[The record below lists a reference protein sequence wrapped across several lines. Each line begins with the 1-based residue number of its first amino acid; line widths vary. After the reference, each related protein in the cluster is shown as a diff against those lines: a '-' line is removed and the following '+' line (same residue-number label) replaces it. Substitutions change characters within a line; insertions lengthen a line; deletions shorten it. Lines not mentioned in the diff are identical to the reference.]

1 MLKQTKGITLTN
13 AAWMTAGFE
22 LAGVVGSL
30 CAGWMTD
37 RFFGGRPAR
46 MSLVFMILCGGAI
59 LAFWKVPPGHMLAS
73 TLLLAACGFLIYGP
87 QALIGIA
94 AANLATKRAA
104 ATAVGF
110 TGLFGYASTVL
121 SGWGLGTLVQH
132 YNWNYGFVA
141 LLIAAAGAM
150 LMFLLALPAPRDG
163 YGEKIAVG

>member
-1 MLKQTKGITLTN
+1 MAGI
-13 AAWMTAGFE
+13 
-22 LAGVVGSL
+22 VGAL
-30 CAGWMTD
+30 CAGWLTD

-46 MSLVFMILCGGAI
+46 MSVVFMILCGGAI
-59 LAFWKVPPGHMLAS
+59 VGFWKTPPGHMLAS
-73 TLLLAACGFLIYGP
+73 TLLLAASGFFVYGP

-141 LLIAAAGAM
+141 LLVAAVAATVT
-150 LMFLLALPAPRDG
+150 FLLALSAPRDG
-163 YGEKIAVG
+163 YGEKIPAG